1 MNTNLKY
8 PLRACRVLI
17 RVHSCPFVVE
27 ISSFWQATGQAFIE
41 HPQLEMK
48 QTL

>member
-1 MNTNLKY
+1 LSR
-8 PLRACRVLI
+8 LD
-17 RVHSCPFVVE
+17 SCSFVVE